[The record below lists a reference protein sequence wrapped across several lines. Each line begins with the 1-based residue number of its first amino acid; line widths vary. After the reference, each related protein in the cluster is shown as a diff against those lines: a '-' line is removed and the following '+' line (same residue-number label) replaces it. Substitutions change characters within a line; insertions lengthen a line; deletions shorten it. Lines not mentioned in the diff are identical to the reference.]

1 MDLSRRDAFKLAACG
16 LFTAA
21 AEGLAARF
29 SVPILGVKADSG
41 PYRSESG
48 VGALIAWA
56 DKLWA
61 VTYVSSR
68 GGKSG
73 SGTGLYVIDENLD
86 IQQVHVSNGVYANRM
101 LHAPTNQV
109 VIGPYIIDMRGNF
122 RVINDLLDHRLTA
135 TMTHL
140 ADPENKVYFLT
151 MEGPFFE
158 VDVNSL
164 KARLIIDLTEE
175 FKIKGQPHFKGG
187 YTAQGRVVVA
197 NNSYYSIG
205 DPDGKL
211 AEWDGKKWTVIEH
224 KPFMD
229 VTAMSSIGSA
239 IFANGWDDS
248 SAILEVFTGG
258 QWKRYRLPKA
268 SHAFDH
274 GWTTE
279 WNRIRAVETERLL
292 MDCHG
297 MFYELSP
304 LNYGNC
310 IWGVRPVCTHLR
322 IVPDFCSFRGMFVM
336 AGNQATEAGRNLF
349 APQSQSGIWFGKTD
363 DLWSFGKPQGWGGPW
378 RSTEVKAGEPSD
390 PYLMTG
396 FDKKVL
402 HLVHQSGPETEIAV
416 EVDFLGDES
425 WKEYESI
432 RLGPGEY
439 RYHVFPQS
447 FSAHWVRL
455 VSDRGCTVTAEFIYT

>member
-16 LFTAA
+16 LVTSA
-21 AEGLAARF
+21 AEGLAIRS

-41 PYRSESG
+41 PRRTESG

-56 DKLWA
+56 DRLWA

-73 SGTGLYVIDENLD
+73 TGTGLYCIDENLD
-86 IQQVHVSNGVYANRM
+86 IQQVHVSNGVYANRL
-101 LHAPTNQV
+101 LHAPSNQV
-109 VIGPYIIDMRGNF
+109 SIGPYMIDMKGNF
-122 RVINDLLDHRLTA
+122 RVIEDLLDHRLTA

-140 ADPENKVYFLT
+140 EDPENKLYFLT
-151 MEGPFFE
+151 MEGPLFE
-158 VDVNSL
+158 VDVHTL
-164 KARLIIDLTEE
+164 RAKELFDLARE

-187 YTAQGRVVVA
+187 YTAQARVVVA
-197 NNSYYSIG
+197 NNSYYFIG
-205 DPDGKL
+205 DTDGKL
-211 AEWDGKKWTVIEH
+211 AEWDGQTWTVIED

-229 VTAMSSIGSA
+229 VFARESLGGA

-248 SAILEVFTGG
+248 SAILKVFTGG
-258 QWKRYRLPKA
+258 RWNTCRFPKA
-268 SHAFDH
+268 SHTFDH

-279 WNRIRAVETERLL
+279 WTRIREVETERFL

-297 MFYELSP
+297 MFYELAP
-304 LNYGNC
+304 LAYGNK
-310 IWGVRPVCTHLR
+310 IWGVRPICTHLR

-336 AGNQATEAGRNLF
+336 AGNQATPVGGNLLS
-349 APQSQSGIWFGKTD
+349 PQSQSGIWFGKTD

-378 RSTEVKAGEPSD
+378 RRTQVTAVEPSD

-402 HLVHQSGPETEIAV
+402 HLVHESGPEVEITV
-416 EVDFLGDES
+416 EVDFLGDGT
-425 WKEYESI
+425 WKKYESI
-432 RLGPGEY
+432 RLGPGKY
-439 RYHVFPQS
+439 RYHLFPQG
-447 FSAHWVRL
+447 FSAHWVWL
-455 VSDRGCTVTAEFIYT
+455 VSDRNCTLTAEFIYT